1 MIQSKRFADTQQA
14 AEGCAAHILGLLGQ
28 AISAGSDATLAI
40 SGGTSPKLMFEV
52 FAKTKFDWDRVQLF
66 WVDERGVPPTDSQS
80 NFKLT
85 DDNWLTPGKFPKA
98 NIHRVQAELPPEEA
112 ARLYREDIVRYF
124 KLKPGELPRFDVI
137 HRGMGP
143 DCHTASLFPGEPMID
158 NMTDII
164 GHVWVEK
171 FKQWRI
177 TMLPGVI
184 RAAKNTVMLVTGK
197 DKTQPLKEILSSPI
211 DLKKY
216 PVQMTHDTPNVTW
229 ILAADAG
236 ALV

>member
-1 MIQSKRFADTQQA
+1 MINAKRFADTQQA
-14 AEGCAAHILGLLGQ
+14 AEGCAAHIISLLDQ
-28 AISAGSDATLAI
+28 AMSGGSHATLAI

-52 FAKTKFDWDRVQLF
+52 FAKTTFPWERVQLF
-66 WVDERGVPPTDSQS
+66 WVDERGVPPTDAQS
-80 NFKLT
+80 NYKLT
-85 DDNWLTPGKFPKA
+85 DDNWLTPGKFPRA
-98 NIHRVQAELPPEEA
+98 NVHRVQAELAPEIA
-112 ARLYREDIVRYF
+112 AKLYQDDIVKTF

-158 NMTDII
+158 DRSGII

-177 TMLPGVI
+177 TMLPGVL
-184 RAAKNTVMLVTGK
+184 RAAKNSVMLVTGK
-197 DKTQPLKEILSSPI
+197 DKAQPLHTILNSPI

-229 ILAADAG
+229 ILDAAAG
-236 ALV
+236 ELV